1 MARNPAGGSG
11 SKPGIGNVTKVKEPV
26 FHPMRYLEIKPEPLL
41 SKYVE
46 CFWTLENDQSTDRV
60 QTELSQAVH
69 PERILPDGC
78 VELILN
84 FGAQF
89 REHRDNGQ
97 HEPQPMH
104 FLVGQMTRPMLI
116 SPNGRVELIGIRFH
130 PGGTLPFFRLDM
142 QEVINQVVELGA
154 LSCDL
159 ERKLLSRMDE
169 ACSLPSLSHRIA
181 MLEKLLAEQVRD
193 CKHDSRLVGLAAKI
207 VDCGGQVTVDE
218 LAIDAGVSSRQLE
231 RRFLSE
237 VGIGPK
243 LLCRILRFQQ
253 VFRAVDENDAGWAA
267 VAADCGYYDQ
277 AHLIRDFQQ
286 FARQTPAVLFAQ
298 PGDLTQ
304 AFTRKDRT
312 SDFSNT
318 AA

>member
-1 MARNPAGGSG
+1 MLYREF
-11 SKPGIGNVTKVKEPV
+11 KPSPHLAP
-26 FHPMRYLEIKPEPLL
+26 F
-41 SKYVE
+41 VE
-46 CFWTLENDQSTDRV
+46 CFWTLETDESEPI
-60 QTELSQAVH
+60 QTKPSGPAQ

-89 REHRDNGQ
+89 REQKDDGRQ
-97 HEPQPMH
+97 EPQPVL

-130 PGGTLPFFRLDM
+130 PGGTLPFLRIDM
-142 QEVINQVVELGA
+142 HELTNQVVELAA
-154 LSCDL
+154 LSRGL
-159 ERKLLSRMDE
+159 ERSLVSRME
-169 ACSLPSLSHRIA
+169 QARSLTSLALKIE
-181 MLEKLLAEQVRD
+181 MLEKLLSGLLRD
-193 CKHDSRLVGLAAKI
+193 SKHESRLGGLVGQI
-207 VDCGGQVTVDE
+207 FSRGGQLTVDE
-218 LAIDAGVSSRQLE
+218 LAQDSGISCRQLE

-253 VFRAVDENDAGWAA
+253 VFRAVERNDGGWAS

-286 FARQTPAVLFAQ
+286 FARQTPTALFAQ
-298 PGDLTQ
+298 SSNLTQ

-318 AA
+318 PA